1 MKASL
6 GLVRLFRAP
15 TKGQAWR
22 HMSLVLVW
30 QADLLEVKANLVYKV
45 SFRTAKATQRNQN
58 FFSKFSVVANACNLS
73 TQGAGA

>member
-1 MKASL
+1 MAHAFNVSTWEAGRQRERQVEL
-6 GLVRLFRAP
+6 CEIEF
-15 TKGQAWR
+15 
-22 HMSLVLVW
+22 
-30 QADLLEVKANLVYKV
+30 KANLVYKV